1 MPAVQDKKQDEKF
14 DINTVLEQKPVIEGY
29 VPACH
34 HMVRNIGPG
43 VNVEMLDEEIN
54 SWLREGYKIKL
65 ASVISSDNKNFMYSI
80 LYILEK

>member
-1 MPAVQDKKQDEKF
+1 MPATKEKETF
-14 DINTVLEQKPVIEGY
+14 DINSVLEQKPVLEGY

-54 SWLREGYKIKL
+54 TWLRNGYKIKL
-65 ASVISSDNKNFMYSI
+65 ASIIASDTKNFQYSI